1 VGLAAKGDVNK
12 GGVAMVGLRTGVTAG
27 GKASWALRAAV
38 AVAAVA
44 TAGIFASG
52 AQAFHIPGAQYTGT
66 HSGGGTVQL
75 NVSSEGDLVT
85 LFRVNNVP
93 GNGCTLNFAQHSTPP
108 NAPISIANNAF
119 SDPVLPLTWNGSF
132 NAPQSAQGVFAF
144 SQGGCSTATLT
155 FNVRTTSSSLLS
167 PECIAATAAVKNAK
181 KKFNKSGGKKAKRK
195 LRRKRA
201 ERATFCGS

>member
-1 VGLAAKGDVNK
+1 
-12 GGVAMVGLRTGVTAG
+12 M
-27 GKASWALRAAV
+27 AL
-38 AVAAVA
+38 AAVA

-75 NVSSEGDLVT
+75 NVSSEGDVVA

-93 GNGCTLNFAQHSTPP
+93 GNGCTLTFAQHSTPP

-132 NAPQSAQGVFAF
+132 NAPQSVQGVFAF

-155 FNVRTTSSSLLS
+155 FNARTTSSPLLS
-167 PECIAATAAVKNAK
+167 PECIAATAAVKKAK
-181 KKFNKSGGKKAKRK
+181 KKRKKSGGSKKAKRK
-195 LRRKRA
+195 LRRAKA
-201 ERATFCGS
+201 QKVALCGS